1 MRSTPI
7 GGASGPH
14 LDMST
19 RRLTANETMR
29 RRLAA
34 RAPFAFRFYVAIFQ
48 RMLRR
53 EFHAVRVANLPEKAV
68 FQRPQLVIFTNHPS
82 WWDGVAFL
90 FIAHRLLGDRTVY
103 TPVDAAMVERYGFL
117 KRIGAFGVEQGRAQG
132 ARHFMEACRLLF
144 AEPRNA
150 LLVTAQGRFAD
161 CRERPL
167 ELESGIA
174 HIADLAPDATY
185 LPLAIEYT
193 HWLEKQPELLLRF
206 GEPISGIAL
215 RGHSTAER
223 LDRLET
229 SLTQTMDVLS
239 SKAIARDASAFQ
251 TLVAGRG
258 GINLVYDLWRRTTAL
273 LGGRAYRPSHGAP
286 P

>member
-1 MRSTPI
+1 M
-7 GGASGPH
+7 AKQ
-14 LDMST
+14 
-19 RRLTANETMR
+19 RLTATETMR

-34 RAPFAFRFYVAIFQ
+34 RSPFAVRFYVTIFE
-48 RMLRR
+48 RMLRK
-53 EFHAVRVANLPEKAV
+53 EFHAVRVANLPERTV
-68 FQRPQLVIFTNHPS
+68 FQRPQLVVYTNHPS
-82 WWDGVAFL
+82 WWEGVTFL
-90 FIAHRLLGDRTVY
+90 FLAHRLLSDRKVY
-103 TPVDAAMVERYGFL
+103 TPVDAAMVERYGFVG
-117 KRIGAFGVEQGRAQG
+117 RIGGFGVEQGRRQG
-132 ARHFMEACRLLF
+132 ALHFLEACRLLF

-167 ELESGIA
+167 KLEAGIA
-174 HIADLAPDATY
+174 HIAEIAPGATY

-206 GEPISGIAL
+206 GEAIPGSAL
-215 RGHSTAER
+215 AGKSTAAR

-229 SLTQTMDVLS
+229 ALTESMDVLAS
-239 SKAIARDASAFQ
+239 QSIARDASAFQ

-258 GINLVYDLWRRTTAL
+258 GVNLVYDLWRRCTAL
-273 LGGRAYRPSHGAP
+273 LSGRTYQPSHGAP

>member
-1 MRSTPI
+1 MRSTPTNS
-7 GGASGPH
+7 ASGPP
-14 LDMST
+14 LEMSKQ
-19 RRLTANETMR
+19 RLTAKETMR

-34 RAPFAFRFYVAIFQ
+34 RSPLAVRFYAATFE
-48 RMLRR
+48 RMLRK
-53 EFHAVRVANLPEKAV
+53 EFHAVRVANLPDKAV

-82 WWDGVAFL
+82 WWEGVIFL
-90 FIAHRLLGDRTVY
+90 VLAHRLMRDRKVY
-103 TPVDAAMVERYGFL
+103 TPTDAAMVEHYGFIR
-117 KRIGAFGVEQGRAQG
+117 RIGGFGVEQGRRQG
-132 ARHFMEACRLLF
+132 ALHFLEACRLLF

-167 ELESGIA
+167 NLESGIS
-174 HIADLAPDATY
+174 HIADLAPNATY

-206 GEPISGIAL
+206 GEPIAGSAL
-215 RGHSTAER
+215 GDKSTAER
-223 LDRLET
+223 LDRLEAA
-229 SLTQTMDVLS
+229 LTQAMDLL
-239 SKAIARDASAFQ
+239 ARHSISREASAFQ

-258 GINLVYDLWRRTTAL
+258 GINPVYDLWRRGAAL
-273 LGGRAYRPSHGAP
+273 ASGRTYQPSHGAP